1 MVNIV
6 CEKIGKS
13 FGPVLALEEVSLTVE
28 AGEIRALLGGNGS
41 GKSTLV
47 KILAG
52 VVAPSK
58 GTIQLFDQPY
68 QIRGPKD
75 AKQAGVVMTSQ
86 ELSLL
91 DNLTVAENISLC
103 ILPSKWGL
111 ADKKKMRKTALKVLE
126 ELGMSHLIDCVV
138 GALAP
143 NEKYMVEY
151 AKALVQEPKILLVDE
166 ITSALFKENVIKIKA
181 SLHKLKEQGCSIVF
195 ISHRMG
201 EIFDICDSVTVMRNG
216 RTVADIQVEECEE
229 KKLLSLMTGRSFAEE
244 MKEEQF
250 AKDVSAR
257 PTMVSIRKLHLP
269 GFNNEVNLEVAEGE
283 IVGIAG
289 LQGHGQ
295 SELVRKLFGLSQ
307 PVSIEFQGQALSYK
321 SPLEAV
327 QHRIAFISGDRE
339 KEGVF
344 QEQNISE
351 NLNVVRQIVLRGK
364 NSSKD
369 RALLDE
375 YGVVYDN
382 PRQKLVQ
389 LSGGNQQKV
398 VIGRW
403 MSVSPKLLLADD
415 PTKGIDVNARSD
427 VHRMISELAENGSA
441 VIMFS
446 SDDGELV
453 NLTRHAECS
462 SVIVMYEGK
471 IVKRLHG
478 AEITEENIS
487 KVSLQVS
494 REGTGA

>member
-1 MVNIV
+1 MNIV
-6 CEKIGKS
+6 CEKVGKA
-13 FGPVLALEEVSLTVE
+13 FGSVVALEEVFLTVE

-52 VVAPSK
+52 VVAPSH
-58 GTIQLFDQPY
+58 GAVRLFDRPY
-68 QIRGPKD
+68 QIHGPKD
-75 AKQAGVVMTSQ
+75 AKRAGVVMTSQ

-103 ILPSKWGL
+103 TLPSRGGL
-111 ADKKKMRKTALKVLE
+111 ADKKKMRKIALEALE
-126 ELGMSHLIDCVV
+126 ELHMAHLIDCVV
-138 GALAP
+138 GTLAP

-166 ITSALFKENVIKIKA
+166 ITSALFKEDVIRIKA

-216 RTVADIQVEECEE
+216 RTVADMRVEECEE
-229 KKLLSLMTGRSFAEE
+229 RKLLSLMTGRSFEEE
-244 MKEEQF
+244 MAEARLTEE
-250 AKDVSAR
+250 ASAR
-257 PTMVSIRKLHLP
+257 PAVLSIRNLHLP
-269 GFNNEVNLEVAEGE
+269 GFGNEVDMDVAAGE

-295 SELVRKLFGLSQ
+295 SELVRQLFGLSQ
-307 PVSIEFQGQALSYK
+307 PVRVEFQGQTLSYK

-327 QHRIAFISGDRE
+327 RHGIAFISGDRE

-344 QEQNISE
+344 REQSISE
-351 NLNVVRQIVLRGK
+351 NLNVVRQIVLKEKGGRE
-364 NSSKD
+364 D
-369 RALLDE
+369 RTLLGE

-382 PRQKLVQ
+382 PRQRLVQ

-415 PTKGIDVNARSD
+415 PTKGIDVNARTD
-427 VHRMISELAENGSA
+427 VHRMMSKLAENGTI

-446 SDDGELV
+446 SDDSELV
-453 NLTRHAECS
+453 NLARHTAYA

-471 IVKRLHG
+471 IVKRLRG

-487 KVSLQVS
+487 KASLQVS
-494 REGTGA
+494 KEGVGT